1 MINSFKS
8 QSISMRILRIWLG
21 VTWIYAG
28 WVKASD
34 AGFLKQGSPTYIG
47 TQLAAY
53 ASQSPIGSIL
63 NHFVEH
69 ALIVGI
75 FVILSEFAIG
85 IATLTYVAP
94 SMAAFG
100 GLTMSIGLWLSSSFH
115 SSPYFLAS
123 DTAYAVLWA
132 AYFFSITKTNSR
144 KRGKVDV
151 NLDRRGV
158 MRGAAVAAG
167 AILALTVAG
176 LVKLADFFFGL
187 FVFGIVTN
195 AGVAFEAA
203 TFAGGTSTSAFN
215 YHDSG
220 TGTNAAAVTDTA
232 LQTPT
237 ALARVAGTQTTPG
250 STNVYQTVAT
260 LSYNNTFAITEWGL
274 FSALSGGTLWDRR
287 VIGTITT
294 APGDEIE
301 WTYTCMFAPGGI

>member
-75 FVILSEFAIG
+75 FVMLSEFAIG

-167 AILALTVAG
+167 AILASIAG
-176 LVKLADFFFGL
+176 KSFATTSAPMNTAANKAGKKIVKLASL
-187 FVFGIVTN
+187 KV
-195 AGVAFEAA
+195 
-203 TFAGGTSTSAFN
+203 GGTKNFIAASGAPAVLFRTKNGVFAYSAICTHQGCTVD
-215 YHDSG
+215 YS
-220 TGTNAAAVTDTA
+220 AQYKA
-232 LQTPT
+232 LLCPCHG
-237 ALARVAGTQTTPG
+237 AMYDP
-250 STNVYQTVAT
+250 
-260 LSYNNTFAITEWGL
+260 
-274 FSALSGGTLWDRR
+274 FSDAKVLSGPTNRPLDK
-287 VIGTITT
+287 VKV
-294 APGDEIE
+294 AVSGDWIVQ
-301 WTYTCMFAPGGI
+301 A